1 MKQKLKRIGKKK
13 AKMKVVPEK
22 EKERNEEAARQ
33 TWDNWI
39 VDLEDKDQP
48 ETCGIED
55 GEDCEACGS

>member
-1 MKQKLKRIGKKK
+1 
-13 AKMKVVPEK
+13 MKVLPEK

>member
-1 MKQKLKRIGKKK
+1 
-13 AKMKVVPEK
+13 MKVLPEE
-22 EKERNEEAARQ
+22 EKERNEEVARQ

-39 VDLEDKDQP
+39 EDLVEKEQP